1 MTENMQTPDPAVD
14 LLQPLPVEGYKPQP
28 KSNVEMVN
36 FNKKLEELVLRQIDY
51 LASLPPHEVD
61 PRWLSIARTNIE
73 QGFMAANRA
82 VFQPKRI
89 VGQLH

>member
-28 KSNVEMVN
+28 MSNVELVN
-36 FNKKLEELVLRQIDY
+36 FNKKLEELVLRQIDQ
-51 LASLPPHEVD
+51 LGLMSDVNGN
-61 PRWLSIARTNIE
+61 WLRIAREHIE
-73 QGFMAANRA
+73 LGFMAANRA